1 MYNRSV
7 HQRVVHFLRAAN
19 GRAYPRIWGLSRE
32 PSWVF
37 FDVLVPLLNTTAFVF
52 LYRAMHAPESY
63 VGFVVLGATL
73 SAYWLNC
80 VWMMGTQLHW
90 DKREG
95 LLELYVLAPVSM
107 MALLWGM
114 AIGGFYQATL
124 RAVAIVLVLSIAFG
138 VHFDLMQWPMELAI
152 FSITMLALY
161 GLGMALSSVFLMWG
175 REAWQ
180 LALALHEPA
189 FFLTGLNFPLSKL
202 LSSLPGF
209 FTFISAI
216 IPISFGLDAL
226 RQLMFPGEIAGV
238 LSPMQEVLV
247 LCGLAVFFVVLAI
260 FALRRMEWLA
270 RVQARLSLRWQ

>member
-1 MYNRSV
+1 MDSRSLR
-7 HQRVVHFLRAAN
+7 HRIAHFLRAAY
-19 GRAYPRIWGLSRE
+19 GRAFPRIWGLSRE
-32 PSWVF
+32 PSWIF
-37 FDVLVPLLNTTAFVF
+37 FDVLVPLLNTTAFVY
-52 LYRAMHAPESY
+52 LYRTMHAPESY

-107 MALLWGM
+107 MALLCGM
-114 AIGGFYQATL
+114 AVGGFYQATL
-124 RAVAIVLVLSIAFG
+124 RAVSIVLVLSLAFG
-138 VHFDLMQWPMELAI
+138 VHFDLTQWPLELAI
-152 FSITMLALY
+152 FGIMMVALY
-161 GLGMALSSVFLMWG
+161 GLGMVLSSVFLMWG

-202 LSSLPGF
+202 LGSLPGF

-226 RQLMFPGEIAGV
+226 RQLMFPAQIAGV
-238 LSPMQEVLV
+238 LSPTKEMLV
-247 LCGLAVFFVVLAI
+247 LCGLAVFFIALAI

-270 RVQARLSLRWQ
+270 RVEARLSLRWQ